1 MLSNFNKFKSN
12 AMKLNPSI
20 TLTLVM
26 LAMLLGAACVS
37 GYVGFMLGGVAIE
50 GVTQPD
56 VDLNQ
61 QAPTPT
67 EDKPKT
73 AAKNKGLNIVNEK
86 EIIASVYERI
96 KQQKT
101 DSDRSQTEQSQA
113 QKPELEKDKT
123 SLDSSNRPGVFPIQN
138 RVEGVTLE
146 VVRVS
151 KEENSLLLDVNMKNE
166 GSQPVKFLY
175 SFLDLRDDQNRPLSA
190 ITDGLPAELPASA
203 ENFAGTVKIP
213 LTLLESAQTIS
224 LSLADYPDQKIQ
236 LNLSGI
242 PVVK

>member
-1 MLSNFNKFKSN
+1 MLSNFNKFKTN
-12 AMKLNPSI
+12 ATKLNPSV
-20 TLTLVM
+20 TLTLIM
-26 LAMLLGAACVS
+26 LSMLLGAACFS
-37 GYVGFMLGGVAIE
+37 GYVGFILGGVAIE

-73 AAKNKGLNIVNEK
+73 AARNKGLNIIQEK
-86 EIIASVYERI
+86 EIIADVYERI
-96 KQQKT
+96 KGKK
-101 DSDRSQTEQSQA
+101 SQSQQEETERLKA
-113 QKPELEKDKT
+113 QKESEKNT
-123 SLDSSNRPGVFPIQN
+123 LDASNQPNVFPIQH
-138 RVEGVTLE
+138 RVEGVVLE

-190 ITDGLPAELPASA
+190 ITDGLPAELPASN

-213 LTLLESAQTIS
+213 LTLLEGSQTIS
-224 LSLADYPDQKIQ
+224 LSLSDYPEQKIQ
-236 LNLSGI
+236 LKLSNI